1 MLWHL
6 IFMISTIIGSS
17 FGMFCLISS
26 ETFKSKGFLL
36 LGVGIFIF
44 SLIYILIYSLVTLIP
59 NVAILSRRFHD
70 RSMTMTLPI
79 IFYVFTVIVTG
90 FNYMPNIDNSAVS
103 IFMGI
108 ICLIYWIGSILIL
121 VLTCLDSKTES
132 NKYGPSPKYNRN
144 ETNFHGDNANPVDK

>member
-6 IFMISTIIGSS
+6 IFMIPTIIGYS

-79 IFYVFTVIVTG
+79 IFMFSLSLYQVL
-90 FNYMPNIDNSAVS
+90 
-103 IFMGI
+103 I
-108 ICLIYWIGSILIL
+108 IYQI
-121 VLTCLDSKTES
+121 
-132 NKYGPSPKYNRN
+132 
-144 ETNFHGDNANPVDK
+144 

>member
-6 IFMISTIIGSS
+6 IFMIPTIIGYS

-103 IFMGI
+103 IFMRI
-108 ICLIYWIGSILIL
+108 ICLIYLIGSILIL

-132 NKYGPSPKYNRN
+132 NKYGPSPKYNSN

>member
-1 MLWHL
+1 
-6 IFMISTIIGSS
+6 MIPAIIGYA
-17 FGMFCLISS
+17 FGFICLISS
-26 ETFKSKGFLL
+26 ETFKSEGFIL
-36 LGVGIFIF
+36 LGVGILIF
-44 SLIYILIYSLVTLIP
+44 SLIYIFIYSLVTLIP

-79 IFYVFTVIVTG
+79 IFYVFTIIVSG
-90 FNYMPNIDNSAVS
+90 FNYILNIDNSAVL

-132 NKYGPSPKYNRN
+132 NKYGPSPKVQLQR
-144 ETNFHGDNANPVDK
+144 DKFPW

>member
-6 IFMISTIIGSS
+6 IFMIPTIIGYS

-59 NVAILSRRFHD
+59 NVAI
-70 RSMTMTLPI
+70 
-79 IFYVFTVIVTG
+79 IFYVFTVIVSG
-90 FNYMPNIDNSAVS
+90 FNYLPNIDNSAVL

>member
-1 MLWHL
+1 
-6 IFMISTIIGSS
+6 
-17 FGMFCLISS
+17 MFCLISS

-79 IFYVFTVIVTG
+79 IFMFSLSLYQVL
-90 FNYMPNIDNSAVS
+90 
-103 IFMGI
+103 I
-108 ICLIYWIGSILIL
+108 IYQI
-121 VLTCLDSKTES
+121 
-132 NKYGPSPKYNRN
+132 
-144 ETNFHGDNANPVDK
+144 